1 MTLGVSL
8 DFTGMSLSDF
18 RPPGMPFRP
27 FLFSACKG
35 HQTLF
40 LAGKLETHPV
50 FHQRMKSGSSRE
62 QLVYLM
68 SMDKATDPTYCEH
81 AHLQNFAQAAPPPSK
96 TSRPILT
103 LK

>member
-8 DFTGMSLSDF
+8 DSTGMSLTS
-18 RPPGMPFRP
+18 
-27 FLFSACKG
+27 G
-35 HQTLF
+35 HQECHFGPSCSLLARATKPFF

>member
-1 MTLGVSL
+1 
-8 DFTGMSLSDF
+8 
-18 RPPGMPFRP
+18 
-27 FLFSACKG
+27 
-35 HQTLF
+35 
-40 LAGKLETHPV
+40 
-50 FHQRMKSGSSRE
+50 MKSGSSRE